1 MVPIV
6 TEQGEVASDPPVAV
20 GLVVLMEA
28 TALLVEATA
37 RLLVQGDHLLTV
49 AGTGTVAAVA
59 LVAVTPVGRLTLA
72 RTLAAHTVVVVAA
85 AAVTEVAV

>member
-28 TALLVEATA
+28 TALLAEATA

-49 AGTGTVAAVA
+49 AGTDTVAAVA
-59 LVAVTPVGRLTLA
+59 LVAVTPPVGRLTLA

-85 AAVTEVAV
+85 AVTEVAV